1 MQRRRARRRRNTL
14 AVALYVNAAVL
25 VAVGMV
31 LLGRDATPS
40 LLPTTMAQVQ
50 PGGIAGGGGIYLM
63 PAQFS
68 QTVWGCYILDVERQ
82 TLCAYTTSGAPPQ
95 LKLIAA
101 RNFAHDRNLKQY
113 NTSPPPAEIQDLIAK
128 EAAGLRGADRP
139 PVAPPSPEQPAP
151 GR

>member
-1 MQRRRARRRRNTL
+1 MQRRRSRRRNAL
-14 AVALYVNAAVL
+14 AVALYVNAGVL
-25 VAVGMV
+25 VAGLAV
-31 LLGRDATPS
+31 LLGRDSTPG
-40 LLPTTMAQVQ
+40 LLPVAMGQAQ
-50 PGGIAGGGGIYLM
+50 PAGIAGGAGVYLM

-82 TLCAYTTSGAPPQ
+82 TLCAYTTSGSPPQ
-95 LKLIAA
+95 LRLIAA

-151 GR
+151 SR